1 MPTRIKMKANNTGNI
16 ATTIEPPNERRNCIF
31 DDSSAKSVNTN
42 TSKKDIKKYFN
53 HPYIPRCAP
62 TTFFVL
68 LMRCVHNVQNGILYP
83 FCSTIYVIAITL
95 KCAIE
100 RDSAGK
106 NIQWSTYKIMYYTL
120 HSSKNTSTMSVRL
133 FFAILGIILKPFR
146 MYSVEYELARI
157 MSSNHLLGEFSG

>member
-1 MPTRIKMKANNTGNI
+1 MEIVQMPTRINLKANNTGNI
-16 ATTIEPPNERRNCIF
+16 ATTIERPNERRNWIV
-31 DDSSAKSVNTN
+31 DDSSAKSVNTSN
-42 TSKKDIKKYFN
+42 EKQKKSIKKYFN

-62 TTFFVL
+62 ATLFFCSVVHAMYTKHDNL
-68 LMRCVHNVQNGILYP
+68 LYENGILYP
-83 FCSTIYVIAITL
+83 FCSTIYAIAITL

-133 FFAILGIILKPFR
+133 FCAILGIIQQAFR
-146 MYSVEYELARI
+146 M
-157 MSSNHLLGEFSG
+157 